1 MRDFFISL
9 AMMAM
14 FGFIIYHFYTDVM
27 IYRNSY
33 TMDLGGVF
41 AEGMENMNMQIT
53 MVIIM
58 NNMNKSSDPILIQE
72 QEHEQQRQQC

>member
-9 AMMAM
+9 AMIAM
-14 FGFIIYHFYTDVM
+14 FGFIIYHFYLDVM

-41 AEGMENMNMQIT
+41 AEGMENMNNQH
-53 MVIIM
+53 M
-58 NNMNKSSDPILIQE
+58 NNQNITDDPILIQE
-72 QEHEQQRQQC
+72 QQHETTT

>member
-9 AMMAM
+9 AMIAM

-33 TMDLGGVF
+33 TLAEGGVF
-41 AEGMENMNMQIT
+41 AEGMGNMNNQPI
-53 MVIIM
+53 
-58 NNMNKSSDPILIQE
+58 NNNDISNENTSNDPILIQE
-72 QEHEQQRQQC
+72 LR